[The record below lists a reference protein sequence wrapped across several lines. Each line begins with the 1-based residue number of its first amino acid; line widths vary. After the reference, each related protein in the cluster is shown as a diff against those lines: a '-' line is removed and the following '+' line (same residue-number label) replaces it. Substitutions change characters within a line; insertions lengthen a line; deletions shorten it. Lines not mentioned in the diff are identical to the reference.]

1 MSVIAEFSVAADAF
15 CLGDAL
21 EAVPTATAELDRM
34 VAHSPKH
41 VIPFVWIL
49 EADRDVFD
57 EAVTDDSTVED
68 AEVTDSFE
76 DAHLYHF
83 YWADVVSDRLHVIL
97 DHDGVVLEARGTA
110 AGWQLEVRFGSRE
123 HFHEFR
129 EHFEE
134 FGAVTLHRITAPET
148 PEQEHYRVSPKQR
161 EALLIA
167 YESGYYDAPKR
178 VTGEDVARELGITQ
192 QAVSQLLQRGTKAL
206 IEDTLTRYRGD
217 GN

>member
-1 MSVIAEFSVAADAF
+1 MSVIADFSVATDAF

-34 VAHSPKH
+34 VAHSPNH
-41 VIPFVWIL
+41 VMPFVWIL

-57 EAVTDDSTVED
+57 EAIADDSTVED

-76 DAHLYHF
+76 NALLYQF
-83 YWADVVSDRLHVIL
+83 YWADVVSDRLHVVL

-110 AGWQLEVRFGSRE
+110 AGWQLKVRFGSRE
-123 HFHEFR
+123 HFHGFR

-134 FGAVTLHRITAPET
+134 FGEVTLHRITSPKT
-148 PEQEHYRVSPKQR
+148 PEQEHYRISPKQR
-161 EALLIA
+161 EALLTA
-167 YESGYYDAPKR
+167 YERGYYDTSR
-178 VTGEDVARELGITQ
+178 GVTGEDVARELGVTQ
-192 QAVSQLLQRGTKAL
+192 QAVSQLLRRGTEAL

-217 GN
+217 DA